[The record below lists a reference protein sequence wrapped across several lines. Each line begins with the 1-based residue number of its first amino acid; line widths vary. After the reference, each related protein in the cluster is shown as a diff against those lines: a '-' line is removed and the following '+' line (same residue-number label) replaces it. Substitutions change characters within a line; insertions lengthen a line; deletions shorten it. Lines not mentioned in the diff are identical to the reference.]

1 MARIRITTQTSK
13 QKRRKFIL
21 SLTGKSGNNIQVHKH
36 AVDFFL
42 SLCLSLSHMC
52 THRYIQIQIDI
63 HREAGTHVCTCTHT
77 YTHNLNVPGM
87 LMLLSFPYMQTGLLN
102 TVRQSGLDSLGVA
115 SFQGYK
121 YLWGK
126 ISFIISIYV
135 PYKMLNLSRF
145 PPT

>member
-1 MARIRITTQTSK
+1 MARIRITTQTI
-13 QKRRKFIL
+13 KRKGRKFIL

-36 AVDFFL
+36 AADFFL

-52 THRYIQIQIDI
+52 THRYIQTQIVI
-63 HREAGTHVCTCTHT
+63 HREAGMHICTCTHT
-77 YTHNLNVPGM
+77 YTHNLNVPAM
-87 LMLLSFPYMQTGLLN
+87 LMLSFPFMQTGLLN
-102 TVRQSGLDSLGVA
+102 TVRQSGLDSLGAA

-121 YLWGK
+121 YLWRK